1 MLLSRIKL
9 PALVIN
15 GRQDPIIPPEVGEMT
30 HDGIKSSKFLLLD
43 DCGHFPFSEQP
54 EKRLKLCWIL
64 SEVVDSASSWT
75 VASHRRNRFSLVL
88 RRVGINVSITLRPY
102 ICCTFFSSAPR

>member
-1 MLLSRIKL
+1 MMSYHLQPPPYAPEPIKALAYNPVNHLDSRDERMLLSTIKL

-30 HDGIKSSKFLLLD
+30 HEGIQSSKFLLLD

-54 EKRLKLCWIL
+54 EKTTQ
-64 SEVVDSASSWT
+64 A
-75 VASHRRNRFSLVL
+75 VL
-88 RRVGINVSITLRPY
+88 DFIRGR
-102 ICCTFFSSAPR
+102 